1 MESLTSR
8 PAEELIQ
15 KQVDRF
21 EKKAQSTL
29 SARTKVQLRPNN
41 YTEWHESFLV
51 DAEAIK
57 ARDILDER
65 QQKPP
70 AGLSN
75 LDTAIWHAKYDVLL
89 RHLLSTLSPSI
100 LQGLQMID
108 RTNLFD
114 ILDHYK
120 AEYGISPAKERLGLV
135 KALKE
140 LTIQDGDYRNV
151 LFKFRKIM
159 QRLQTMEISADDLFH
174 DLFIIT
180 IKDYNKLYVDSQLD
194 DYFAANRTMPIN
206 NMDLRNNEISTR
218 GTNQR
223 GSTRGRAYRGRSGR
237 GDTASSNNIKCSY
250 CGTRGHQHDDCI
262 YKHPEKQSAEW
273 RKK

>member
-1 MESLTSR
+1 MKRTQDTPAPVPGPSYTLETENETPDISSHESEYDPDATPSRAQSRPKGKGLAYRGQSEDDESDSRPSLNMLLDIIRRQEERLRAFEIGVYNTAGLPQMESLTSR

-75 LDTAIWHAKYDVLL
+75 LDTAIWHAKYD
-89 RHLLSTLSPSI
+89 
-100 LQGLQMID
+100 
-108 RTNLFD
+108 
-114 ILDHYK
+114 
-120 AEYGISPAKERLGLV
+120 
-135 KALKE
+135 
-140 LTIQDGDYRNV
+140 DGD
-151 LFKFRKIM
+151 L
-159 QRLQTMEISADDLFH
+159 
-174 DLFIIT
+174 
-180 IKDYNKLYVDSQLD
+180 
-194 DYFAANRTMPIN
+194 
-206 NMDLRNNEISTR
+206 
-218 GTNQR
+218 
-223 GSTRGRAYRGRSGR
+223 RGRFIS
-237 GDTASSNNIKCSY
+237 
-250 CGTRGHQHDDCI
+250 
-262 YKHPEKQSAEW
+262 
-273 RKK
+273 